1 MKKALRLLLASL
13 ITAGS
18 LAAGVS
24 AYGRFT
30 DSVTVTNHISTG
42 DINIS
47 LKELEK
53 KENKEITYQ
62 DRKIVLP
69 GDRISKIPRITNCS
83 EPCWVRVKITYTD
96 DLDGLKG
103 LDDTN
108 LLGMSSRWT
117 KKGEYFYYTKQL
129 EYGENVDIFT
139 AVMVP
144 REWTESYQEKNLGIN
159 IVADAIQAANF
170 SPDFSAMTP
179 WGNEK
184 IQRCVHDTNGLVVKK
199 KSQIKSKVEFEG
211 SAHKLIAAPDDFFSG
226 FSAAMPGDIF
236 KDSVEIRNTTANTAE
251 IFFRTSAECKSVKDQ
266 EFLRKQKLEISMD
279 GKKLY
284 EGDLLAVSLNKAVSL
299 GNFAKNKSG
308 KMEFQVTVP
317 SELDN
322 TYALRKGD
330 VKWIFSVEEDG
341 KIITPNP
348 LQKQPEKER
357 MTGRQGYYGNGNK
370 GGSSFVRTTPVK
382 TGDDTEILFWLL
394 LGGAALFAGGLVIR
408 KGGRT

>member
-1 MKKALRLLLASL
+1 
-13 ITAGS
+13 
-18 LAAGVS
+18 
-24 AYGRFT
+24 
-30 DSVTVTNHISTG
+30 
-42 DINIS
+42 
-47 LKELEK
+47 
-53 KENKEITYQ
+53 
-62 DRKIVLP
+62 
-69 GDRISKIPRITNCS
+69 
-83 EPCWVRVKITYTD
+83 
-96 DLDGLKG
+96 
-103 LDDTN
+103 
-108 LLGMSSRWT
+108 
-117 KKGEYFYYTKQL
+117 
-129 EYGENVDIFT
+129 
-139 AVMVP
+139 
-144 REWTESYQEKNLGIN
+144 
-159 IVADAIQAANF
+159 
-170 SPDFSAMTP
+170 
-179 WGNEK
+179 
-184 IQRCVHDTNGLVVKK
+184 
-199 KSQIKSKVEFEG
+199 
-211 SAHKLIAAPDDFFSG
+211 
-226 FSAAMPGDIF
+226 
-236 KDSVEIRNTTANTAE
+236 
-251 IFFRTSAECKSVKDQ
+251 
-266 EFLRKQKLEISMD
+266 MD

-330 VKWIFSVEEDG
+330 VKWILSVEEDG

>member
-1 MKKALRLLLASL
+1 MKKALKLLLAGV
-13 ITAGS
+13 IVAGS
-18 LAAGVS
+18 LTAGVS
-24 AYGRFT
+24 AYGRFA

-53 KENKEITYQ
+53 KKDKEIIYQ

-69 GDRISKIPRITNCS
+69 GDRVSKIPRITNQS

-96 DLDGLKG
+96 DLDGMKG

-108 LLGMSSRWT
+108 LLGMSSYWT
-117 KKGEYFYYTKQL
+117 KKGEYFYYTRRL
-129 EYGENVDIFT
+129 EYGENADIFT
-139 AVMVP
+139 AVMIP
-144 REWTESYQEKNLGIN
+144 AEWTESYQDKNLGIN

-170 SPDFSAMTP
+170 SPDFNAMTP

-199 KSQIKSKVEFEG
+199 KSQVKQKVEFEG

-226 FSAAMPGDIF
+226 FSAAMPGDVF
-236 KDSVEIRNTTANTAE
+236 KDSVEIRNTTANTQE

-266 EFLRKQKLEISMD
+266 EFLKKLKLEISMD
-279 GKKLY
+279 GKRLY
-284 EGDLLAVSLNKAVSL
+284 QGDLLAVSLNKGVSL

-322 TYALRKGD
+322 TYALRMGD
-330 VKWIFSVEEDG
+330 VKWIFSVEEDASL
-341 KIITPNP
+341 ITPTP
-348 LQKQPEKER
+348 LQKQPAKER
-357 MTGRQGYYGNGNK
+357 MTGSPNYGNRNGK
-370 GGSSFVRTTPVK
+370 TGASSRTKPVK
-382 TGDDTEILFWLL
+382 TGDDTEILFWILC
-394 LGGAALFAGGLVIR
+394 GGAALFIGGLAR
-408 KGGRT
+408 QKGGRT